1 MKKLTNIFIITLAA
15 MLVLSA
21 NVCTASAATSGS
33 GNATICV
40 QAQNTFWSR
49 SVTIK
54 QAPGYT
60 TNIVIM
66 EVATQAATI
75 HNILAR
81 LLLHKLFVIQIVI

>member
-40 QAQNTFWSR
+40 QAQNTFWSH

-66 EVATQAATI
+66 EVY
-75 HNILAR
+75 HHKSR
-81 LLLHKLFVIQIVI
+81 LHDLTDSNLEHEYIYFPA

>member
-1 MKKLTNIFIITLAA
+1 

-54 QAPGYT
+54 QAPEF
-60 TNIVIM
+60 M
-66 EVATQAATI
+66 EVSIIFNNFCEPATALVSGYFR
-75 HNILAR
+75 IL
-81 LLLHKLFVIQIVI
+81 LKNSFYHIYSVKP